1 MERRESLVG
10 PAEVE
15 SLRARKTD
23 RKKGMSGNSNSI
35 KHHAGSPGCWFQAR
49 ISIPAFLG
57 NAAGGGQVTACGS
70 EGREDSE
77 LEVSSPN
84 YCFTFS
90 PSDPE
95 AAQHQRDHD
104 IALCNCGAQTY
115 QIRGFSIFGNRA
127 LHPRFSY

>member
-1 MERRESLVG
+1 MLGHLGVGFRLV
-10 PAEVE
+10 
-15 SLRARKTD
+15 
-23 RKKGMSGNSNSI
+23 
-35 KHHAGSPGCWFQAR
+35 FQYWHFWAL
-49 ISIPAFLG
+49 P
-57 NAAGGGQVTACGS
+57 GGGQVTACGY